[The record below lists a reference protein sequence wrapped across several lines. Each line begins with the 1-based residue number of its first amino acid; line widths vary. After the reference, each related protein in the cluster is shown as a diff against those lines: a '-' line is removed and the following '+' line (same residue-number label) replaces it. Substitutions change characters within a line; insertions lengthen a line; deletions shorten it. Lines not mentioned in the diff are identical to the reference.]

1 MMKWK
6 KRKRLCAVLLIL
18 NLAFIWGNSLLP
30 AAVSQTLSDNTQTLL
45 LGFEH
50 PELFSMLVRKCAH
63 FLEFTALGLLL
74 SWHLR
79 LNGRQTGH
87 ALRWGLLAACIDE
100 GIQFFVPGRAP
111 GLADV
116 AIDFCGAAAGMVLLQ
131 MGYGILRR
139 KQPIQH
145 GGK

>member
-1 MMKWK
+1 MMELKN
-6 KRKRLCAVLLIL
+6 RKRLCAALLVL
-18 NLAFIWGNSLLP
+18 NLVFIWGNSLLP
-30 AAVSQTLSDNTQTLL
+30 AAVSQTLSDNTRTFL
-45 LGFEH
+45 LGFDH
-50 PELFSMLVRKCAH
+50 AELFSVLVRKCAH
-63 FLEFTALGLLL
+63 FLEFTALGMLL

-79 LNGRQTGH
+79 LNGKRTGH

>member
-1 MMKWK
+1 MMELKN
-6 KRKRLCAVLLIL
+6 RKRLCAALLVL
-18 NLAFIWGNSLLP
+18 NLCFIWGNSLLP
-30 AAVSQTLSDNTQTLL
+30 AAVSQTLSDNTRTLL

-63 FLEFTALGLLL
+63 FLEFTALGMLL
-74 SWHLR
+74 SWYLR
-79 LNGRQTGH
+79 LNGKRTGH

>member
-63 FLEFTALGLLL
+63 FLEFTALGMLL

-79 LNGRQTGH
+79 LNR
-87 ALRWGLLAACIDE
+87 AARPDLPMWQLI
-100 GIQFFVPGRAP
+100 FAAP
-111 GLADV
+111 QQV
-116 AIDFCGAAAGMVLLQ
+116 WFCCKWDMVS
-131 MGYGILRR
+131 
-139 KQPIQH
+139 
-145 GGK
+145 